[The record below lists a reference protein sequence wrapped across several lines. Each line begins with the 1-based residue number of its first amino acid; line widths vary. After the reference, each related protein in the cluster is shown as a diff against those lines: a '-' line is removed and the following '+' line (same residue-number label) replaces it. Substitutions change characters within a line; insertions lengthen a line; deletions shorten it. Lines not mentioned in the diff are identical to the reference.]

1 VDVNPAYLAM
11 SGYTRDEVLSASR
24 VLTQPDRALQQRHRA
39 QHADILAG
47 RPVRF
52 EVPGVRKDGSAFY
65 LEVSGMPLTYRGEPH
80 VLYAARDITQRKAAE
95 AERERLEAQLRQ
107 AQKME
112 AIGQLT
118 GGIAHDFNNILTSV
132 IGYLVLGQE
141 RAETLGDARL
151 QRQLGQAHLA
161 AQRARELIAQML
173 AFARRQRGQRR
184 ILALGP
190 LVDQTLQLLRATLPA
205 SVSLDFA
212 TPAAAGGDP
221 LQVAADAVQL
231 EQVLFNLCINARDAI
246 TGSGWIRVRLGHRGG
261 AWTCASCRA
270 QVDAGRWIEVSV
282 ADSGSGIAPDLLERI
297 FEPFTSSK
305 EVGRGSG
312 MGLAMVHGI
321 VHDHGGHVLVETAP
335 GAGSVFRVL
344 LPPATGAPAD
354 TPGAPDAPAPGEALC
369 ARVMVVDDEVMV
381 GDFMV
386 ELLSGWG
393 IEVVLQRSPLHAL
406 SWLEDGSQPLD
417 LLITDQT
424 MPQLDGLQLAQR
436 ATGLRPRLPVL
447 LYTGN
452 ADGIDEA
459 AAKRHGVCGVLHK
472 PVDNQAL
479 HAMMKA
485 CLDQAR
491 RSPAAGA

>member
-1 VDVNPAYLAM
+1 
-11 SGYTRDEVLSASR
+11 
-24 VLTQPDRALQQRHRA
+24 
-39 QHADILAG
+39 
-47 RPVRF
+47 
-52 EVPGVRKDGSAFY
+52 
-65 LEVSGMPLTYRGEPH
+65 
-80 VLYAARDITQRKAAE
+80 
-95 AERERLEAQLRQ
+95 
-107 AQKME
+107 
-112 AIGQLT
+112 
-118 GGIAHDFNNILTSV
+118 
-132 IGYLVLGQE
+132 
-141 RAETLGDARL
+141 
-151 QRQLGQAHLA
+151 
-161 AQRARELIAQML
+161 
-173 AFARRQRGQRR
+173 
-184 ILALGP
+184 
-190 LVDQTLQLLRATLPA
+190 
-205 SVSLDFA
+205 
-212 TPAAAGGDP
+212 
-221 LQVAADAVQL
+221 
-231 EQVLFNLCINARDAI
+231 
-246 TGSGWIRVRLGHRGG
+246 VRLGHRGG

-344 LPPATGAPAD
+344 LPPATGAAPDA
-354 TPGAPDAPAPGEALC
+354 PGAPDVPATGEALC

>member
-1 VDVNPAYLAM
+1 
-11 SGYTRDEVLSASR
+11 
-24 VLTQPDRALQQRHRA
+24 
-39 QHADILAG
+39 
-47 RPVRF
+47 
-52 EVPGVRKDGSAFY
+52 
-65 LEVSGMPLTYRGEPH
+65 
-80 VLYAARDITQRKAAE
+80 
-95 AERERLEAQLRQ
+95 
-107 AQKME
+107 
-112 AIGQLT
+112 
-118 GGIAHDFNNILTSV
+118 
-132 IGYLVLGQE
+132 
-141 RAETLGDARL
+141 
-151 QRQLGQAHLA
+151 
-161 AQRARELIAQML
+161 
-173 AFARRQRGQRR
+173 
-184 ILALGP
+184 
-190 LVDQTLQLLRATLPA
+190 
-205 SVSLDFA
+205 
-212 TPAAAGGDP
+212 
-221 LQVAADAVQL
+221 
-231 EQVLFNLCINARDAI
+231 
-246 TGSGWIRVRLGHRGG
+246 
-261 AWTCASCRA
+261 
-270 QVDAGRWIEVSV
+270 
-282 ADSGSGIAPDLLERI
+282 LLERI

-321 VHDHGGHVLVETAP
+321 VHDHGGHVLVETTP

-344 LPPATGAPAD
+344 LPPATGAAAD
-354 TPGAPDAPAPGEALC
+354 APDAPGVAATGEALC